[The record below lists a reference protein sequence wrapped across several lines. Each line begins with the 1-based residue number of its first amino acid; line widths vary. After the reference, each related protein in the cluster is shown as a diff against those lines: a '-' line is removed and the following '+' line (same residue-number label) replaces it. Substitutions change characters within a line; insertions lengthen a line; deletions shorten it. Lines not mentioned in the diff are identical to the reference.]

1 MGLLAQCGFGRGQKI
16 ETGFDSNIIQ
26 GVIMSPRDETKTRLE
41 KDICTW
47 GESEQFS
54 RMTILFDPQFYVSN
68 VPIPNLRDG
77 HLPEYEYYN
86 LNPGFGR
93 ANFSRRNITEFTQ
106 RCIHYQ
112 HETFANGLS
121 YIIAPS
127 IAIDD
132 FRDCWS
138 QIALNFYVEAIDVHE
153 QLENPRPLLL
163 SVIISENVFQSLE
176 LTEEY
181 LNELTRLNV
190 EGFYII
196 VRYNN
201 SVLQN
206 DVNPTIFSN
215 FMYFCYVLSVINEYR
230 VIVGYSDWQSFLL
243 ESIGVS
249 FTACGWFQNL
259 KQFSFARFDSSIG
272 GRRPRKRYSSLPLFS
287 NLLINPDMENVY
299 RTGRLEEILSDSHWD
314 QFLTNQSPATNET
327 QWTDDYSCFAH
338 WSSLSYL
345 SDMLQNYSDVRE
357 KILYSRRLINQA
369 DLLYRSLAQSGIE
382 FDLSSSNRNRL
393 ASWRESIRLFCSVI
407 GIDADRL

>member
-1 MGLLAQCGFGRGQKI
+1 MMSLLAQCGFGRGQKI
-16 ETGFDSNIIQ
+16 ETGFNSNIIQ
-26 GVIMSPRDETKTRLE
+26 GVIMSPRDETRIRLE
-41 KDICTW
+41 NDIRTW
-47 GESEQFS
+47 SENEQFS
-54 RMTILFDPQFYVSN
+54 EKIVLFDPQFYVSN
-68 VPIPNLRDG
+68 VPIPDLRDG

-86 LNPGFGR
+86 QNSGLGR
-93 ANFSRRNITEFTQ
+93 ANFSRRNIIEFTQ
-106 RCIHYQ
+106 QCIHYQ
-112 HETFANGLS
+112 HNTLANGLS

-138 QIALNFYVEAIDVHE
+138 QIALDFYVEAIDIYR
-153 QLENPRPLLL
+153 QLENPQPLLL
-163 SVIISENVFQSLE
+163 LVIVSENAFQSLE

-196 VRYNN
+196 LRCN
-201 SVLQN
+201 SGVLQK

-215 FMYFCYVLSVINEYR
+215 FMYFCYVLSTINEYC

-243 ESIGVS
+243 ESVGVT

-259 KQFSFARFDSSIG
+259 KQFSFSRFAPSTG
-272 GRRPRKRYSSLPLFS
+272 GQRPRKRYSSLPLFS
-287 NLLINPDMENVY
+287 NLLIHPDMENVFLA
-299 RTGRLEEILSDSHWD
+299 GRLGEILSGSHWD
-314 QFLTNQSPATNET
+314 QFLTNNQSPAANET
-327 QWTDDYSCFAH
+327 QWSDDCSCFAH
-338 WSSLSYL
+338 WFSLSRL
-345 SDMLQNYSDVRE
+345 SEMLQNYSDVRG

-382 FDLSSSNRNRL
+382 FDLSASDRL